1 MIKENKLKYIISSIL
16 IVIPFIVAMFI
27 KGSIDNMMKGVWYFS
42 WIMPVFLFALHTF
55 MLIFTRRIDSVKQ
68 SHKIENLIFFMIPT
82 VSLYVGA
89 IFISLMLG
97 LEFNIGLV
105 IGIIMGISLIVM
117 GNYMPKAKRNSTF
130 GLKIKW
136 TLANDDNWAATHRLA
151 GKVMVIAGIITLL
164 IGFLPVTAF
173 FIAFFAVIVAMI
185 VIPFVYSYRFYKNQ
199 IKSGAAT
206 EEDYKQ
212 GIKLNKKAAVGAIV
226 TVVISLVVV
235 CLMVFTGGIEFEAGE
250 TALTIDPSMGKA
262 VELNYSDLADATIEY
277 RDAKVPGTRV
287 AGYGSAKLL
296 YGNFKNDE
304 FGNYVRYTYTAS
316 EASIVIRTGSGV
328 IVLADETAEATLALY
343 NELMARI
350 AACG

>member
-1 MIKENKLKYIISSIL
+1 MIKENKLKYIISSL
-16 IVIPFIVAMFI
+16 IIMLPFIVSMFI
-27 KGSIDNMMKGVWYFS
+27 KDSITSVMKGAWSFS

-68 SHKIENLIFFMIPT
+68 SAKVENLIFFMVPT

-97 LEFNIGLV
+97 LKLNIGLV
-105 IGIIMGISLIVM
+105 IGIVMGISLIVM
-117 GNYMPKAKRNSTF
+117 GNYMPKAKRNTTF
-130 GLKIKW
+130 GMKIKW
-136 TLANDDNWAATHRLA
+136 TLASDDNWAATHRLA

-164 IGFLPVTAF
+164 IGFLPIIAF
-173 FIAFFAVIVAMI
+173 FIAFFAVIVAMT

-206 EEDYKQ
+206 EEDYKH
-212 GIKLNKKAAVGAIV
+212 GAIV
-226 TVVISLVVV
+226 VVVISLVVV
-235 CLMVFTGGIEFEAGE
+235 CLMTFTGGIEFEAGE
-250 TALTIDPSMGKA
+250 SALVISPSMGKS

-277 RDAKVPGTRV
+277 REAKVPGTRV
-287 AGYGSAKLL
+287 MGYGSAKLL
-296 YGNFKNDE
+296 YGQFRNEE
-304 FGNYVRYTYTAS
+304 FGDYTRYTYTKGD
-316 EASIVIRTGSGV
+316 ASIIIHTSEGV
-328 IVLADETAEATLALY
+328 IVIADETAEATLALY